1 MIGRVIPVG
10 TNSIHPLGFSNCRV
24 FAGSRALQ
32 YWCFVVLVSIFGF
45 TATATSG
52 DTALETT
59 LVDSESSETSDS
71 ESETSEELGE
81 EWKADSRKNKG
92 KEPIFASL
100 EEILSYEATEFDYK
114 TTVNCLESRRIR
126 NYDVLSARFILVQMR
141 DKDTKY
147 LIQLANKC
155 PAMTQG
161 ATLRFDSRRGSSAR
175 VCAND
180 SVRAT
185 MATDWGPPCRLPGFE
200 PVNDVQ
206 LEQLTRGIVT
216 DRVE

>member
-1 MIGRVIPVG
+1 M
-10 TNSIHPLGFSNCRV
+10 
-24 FAGSRALQ
+24 FASSCIFRYCCLIA
-32 YWCFVVLVSIFGF
+32 FVLVFSC
-45 TATATSG
+45 TVVATSG
-52 DTALETT
+52 EPLSDST
-59 LVDSESSETSDS
+59 LVDSEDSDVSDS
-71 ESETSEELGE
+71 ESETNDDFVE
-81 EWKADSRKNKG
+81 EWETNSANNRS
-92 KEPIFASL
+92 KEPVFATL

-126 NYDVLSARFILVQMR
+126 NYDVLSDRFIVVQMR

-147 LIQLANKC
+147 LIQLNNKC

-161 ATLRFDSRRGSSAR
+161 ATLRFESRRSSSAR
-175 VCAND
+175 VCAHD
-180 SVRAT
+180 TVRAN